1 MIRDSAT
8 CQANHDRFVKR
19 AIEFEQVWYLSNEN
33 GTAVCDS
40 YDFEDCD
47 VIMFFSDRAYAKRVK
62 DQSFNEYDVQSM
74 SLFDF
79 LFRWLVGMAQDQ
91 VAAGT
96 NWTDDLVGF
105 EFDPQDLKEEIE
117 EKMSSEMLNSYIDEL
132 DRQIEEQENA

>member
-8 CQANHDRFVKR
+8 CQANYERFVSR
-19 AIEFEQVWYLSNEN
+19 VVSSEEVWYLSGEN
-33 GTAVCDS
+33 GAAICES

-47 VIMFFSDRAYAKRVK
+47 VIMFFSDKAYAKRAK
-62 DQSFNEYDVQSM
+62 EQSLNEYEVQSM

-79 LFRWLVGMAQDQ
+79 LFRWLVGMAEDG

-96 NWTDDLVGF
+96 NWTGDLVGL

-117 EKMSSEMLNSYIDEL
+117 KAMDKEMLTIYIAKL
-132 DRQIEEQENA
+132 DRQISEQKNA